1 MGDKLFYTGLI
12 ITGFATITLIFFRI
26 RQSHKR
32 EEVKNMPLRL
42 EEWETQFRKKRL
54 YFFIAQMLGIAVA
67 ILGLNL

>member
-12 ITGFATITLIFFRI
+12 IAGIATIALLFFRI

-42 EEWETQFRKKRL
+42 EEWKTQFRTKRW
-54 YFFIAQMLGIAVA
+54 YFFIAQISGIIIA
-67 ILGLNL
+67 IIGLNL